1 MCATEEGAV
10 KVSASAS
17 TLAMVVTVVTSA
29 DTVSDCVT
37 LSTLAVEFV
46 DIKVFCSLL
55 FLVVSDQVDVAAVC
69 IFGVKDAVCG
79 GLVIVPGL

>member
-1 MCATEEGAV
+1 MCATEEGTV
-10 KVSASAS
+10 KVSASA
-17 TLAMVVTVVTSA
+17 LAMV

-46 DIKVFCSLL
+46 DMKVVCSLL

-69 IFGVKDAVCG
+69 IFGVTDAVCG